1 MKLGISLR
9 TRFTISTTFLLI
21 VLVGSILFVIQ
32 RREVRTI
39 IEESKNQGILI
50 AKNIAYLNLQPLL
63 FWDREIL
70 LRRIDEQISP
80 KVIFVIFYDRN
91 SKPFVANDLIRG
103 YTDFYNTSRLQGE
116 VRPDDYFF
124 ASKTLNRDG
133 KTTRIL
139 EIEVPIFTS
148 GSPTKWGS
156 IKIGQSLE
164 EMEANIRKTRGILIL
179 IGMAG
184 LFIGVAGATLLARRI
199 TTPLKKLV
207 QGTVKISK
215 GDFSHRIDLRSQD
228 EIGNLARSFNDM
240 TGDLLRT
247 KERMEAANRQLIQ
260 AEKLAS
266 IGRLSATIAH
276 EIRNPL
282 TSVKLNIQ
290 KIVQDER
297 LDDIGKEHLSIAQ
310 EGISH
315 IEKFIKELLN
325 FTRVSQLNLDLFSVE
340 QIAEESFKMM
350 RDCFQQ
356 KGIIVEK
363 TYQHKLPQVLADGD
377 KLRQVFMSILR
388 NACEAVEDGGKVSLS
403 VSLAEEGTKKKIKI
417 QFSDNGPGIPE
428 SKWETIFEPFFTTK
442 ASGFGLGL
450 ANARKI
456 IEQHNGVIKVVK
468 KESPGVS
475 FVVLI
480 PCEEGP

>member
-1 MKLGISLR
+1 LRISLR
-9 TRFTISTTFLLI
+9 ARFTIYTTFLLI

-32 RREVRTI
+32 RREVGTI
-39 IEESKNQGILI
+39 IEESKNQGVLI

-91 SKPFVANDLIRG
+91 SKPFVANDFIRT
-103 YTDFYNTSRLQGE
+103 YKDIYSNSRLRGD
-116 VRPDDYFF
+116 VRPEDYFF
-124 ASKTLNRDG
+124 ESKTLNLDG
-133 KTTRIL
+133 KTSRIL

-148 GSPTKWGS
+148 GSPDKWGS

-164 EMEANIRKTRGILIL
+164 DMEASIRKTRGILIL
-179 IGMAG
+179 IGIAG
-184 LFIGVAGATLLARRI
+184 LFVGIGGATLLARRI

-207 QGTVKISK
+207 DGTVKISR
-215 GDFSHRIDLRSQD
+215 GDFSHRIALTSQD

-240 TGDLLRT
+240 TGDLLQT
-247 KERMEAANRQLIQ
+247 KERMEAANRKLIQ

-282 TSVKLNIQ
+282 TAVKLNIQ

-297 LDDIGKEHLSIAQ
+297 LDEIGKEHLSIAQ
-310 EGISH
+310 EGIGH

-325 FTRVSQLNLDLFSVE
+325 FTRVSELNLDLFSAE
-340 QIAEESFKMM
+340 QIVEESLKMM
-350 RDCFQQ
+350 MDCFQQ
-356 KGIIVEK
+356 KGILVEK
-363 TYQHKLPQVLADGD
+363 HFQKRLPPLLADGD
-377 KLRQVFMSILR
+377 KLRQVFMSVLR
-388 NACEAVEDGGKVSLS
+388 NACEAVDEGGKIGLS
-403 VSLAEEGTKKKIKI
+403 VSLAEEGTKKKVKI
-417 QFSDNGPGIPE
+417 QFFDNGPGIPE
-428 SKWETIFEPFFTTK
+428 SNWETIFEPFFTTK

-456 IEQHNGVIKVVK
+456 IEQHSGTIKVVK
-468 KESPGVS
+468 KESPGGS